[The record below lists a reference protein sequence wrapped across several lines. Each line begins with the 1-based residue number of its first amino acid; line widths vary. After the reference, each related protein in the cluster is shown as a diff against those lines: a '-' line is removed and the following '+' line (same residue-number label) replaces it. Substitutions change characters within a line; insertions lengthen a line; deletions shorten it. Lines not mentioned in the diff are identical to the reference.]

1 MKYIRLDDYWSS
13 IGEMIGEN
21 GILNTS
27 NFFCLSNA
35 VFSISQGNVARDRGL
50 SINKY
55 LLPIHGI
62 FII

>member
-27 NFFCLSNA
+27 NFFGLSNA

-62 FII
+62 FVI